1 MKISERVITVQLSE
15 ELLRQFDAIVP
26 MYSAER
32 QSRNEV
38 VRLAMTRLIAEC
50 QQGKKSDQRANVV
63 RGE

>member
-15 ELLRQFDAIVP
+15 ELLRRFDSIVP
-26 MYSAER
+26 VYSPER

-38 VRLAMTRLIAEC
+38 VRLAMKRLIAEC
-50 QQGKKSDQRANVV
+50 QAKTSDHRGSVP